1 VQQAVSSRLAETSLK
16 RRREPP
22 LVRSAAKT
30 RGRVAY
36 LSSRKTGAAV
46 GLRAISGGLSVAEER
61 TVSAPVLRQYE
72 LFKRRFDAWLSDSAR
87 MHTLASAEVNIVDY
101 LDVLLHRN
109 ANYGELEKSTAAVI
123 FFTPGAAKHDM
134 PWVKSALKGCLKAKP
149 PRSRLPLPD
158 EVVYG
163 LAGILLSLGHK
174 AVALMVILG
183 KEEYMRPMEMVSLSG
198 EDLRAPVGGAQVG
211 LQL

>member
-1 VQQAVSSRLAETSLK
+1 
-16 RRREPP
+16 
-22 LVRSAAKT
+22 
-30 RGRVAY
+30 
-36 LSSRKTGAAV
+36 
-46 GLRAISGGLSVAEER
+46 
-61 TVSAPVLRQYE
+61 
-72 LFKRRFDAWLSDSAR
+72 
-87 MHTLASAEVNIVDY
+87 
-101 LDVLLHRN
+101 
-109 ANYGELEKSTAAVI
+109 
-123 FFTPGAAKHDM
+123 M